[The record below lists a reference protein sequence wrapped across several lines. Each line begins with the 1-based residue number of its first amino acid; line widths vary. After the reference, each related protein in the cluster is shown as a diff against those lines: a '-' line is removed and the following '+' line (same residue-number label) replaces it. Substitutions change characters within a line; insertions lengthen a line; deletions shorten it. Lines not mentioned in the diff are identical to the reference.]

1 MSCRKTTTQGNYA
14 IKYQMKLNMHACNV
28 LCVGKKTILASYK
41 GSKLTIA
48 FQEQLDFAVMIDSSV
63 KKQFS
68 DLQ

>member
-1 MSCRKTTTQGNYA
+1 
-14 IKYQMKLNMHACNV
+14 MKLNMHTCNV

-68 DLQ
+68 ALQ